1 MKRRFG
7 FVALLL
13 IAASSSPARA
23 EDCFSQLSAAD
34 WTALGDAQSPILRGL
49 TTARAAV
56 TARGDQLQALFNQVF
71 GRTLSANQKALIQG
85 MPAQARQQAL
95 SDLKLLTQ
103 NGAGATATGVFT
115 LAGFHFERL
124 SQADSAALKGA
135 FLRLYPST
143 EKRLS
148 RILDSNRREVILIEG
163 QALLPP
169 ALPKAEPGQHFSP
182 AMPLAAYE
190 AAVAKELAGLQAD
203 LRSYLQEARKGG
215 HFQDLVNEISAFYTN
230 DVWGMP
236 SWERPHEAGQRAAQ
250 NMATYRLR
258 RLKSKWGL
266 SGAQLDHALEAYA
279 RVGEQAATNRE
290 AALSDFAA
298 KAAAV
303 ALAPALLPVA
313 TTPLLLGGFT
323 VGIGFSALDMAGSA
337 WIDQAFQGGGYG
349 CQFLRQLDQKL
360 PHGFTMALLFAPL
373 PKIEKLAAAGP
384 LIARVGMKAGSVAVV
399 GAAGFS
405 AVESGKHAVS
415 ATKAE
420 RKASATQG
428 PESPAARAFRAEAAQ
443 SAVHTVTDGALA
455 AFGAGSLLPKASGAS
470 ATAVAQNKT
479 GVSPVPTAPGRKVV
493 AASAAPVAEPKLD
506 GWELQK
512 LEDRAKS
519 AWDELT
525 RTNTPGS
532 NDRIWTSFFG
542 TNPEGRTEPQ
552 ILKEL
557 NRAVLA
563 LLEAKG
569 TRARIYSRSQ
579 PHILVIEPLRDG
591 GPLNQI
597 AWKLNDKFGTRVIF
611 DPSTLTKS
619 KSLAFFE
626 AKTNEI
632 SISFKE
638 VLYARRFSEFKH
650 EIRHLIRSFLPDLP
664 FSGQIQYKRSGEGK
678 PAHDVYTEYMNLNE
692 VITFAWDMV
701 YYAKQFKFYQGAEQD
716 WKAILERSRTA
727 TFILAQAEE
736 ALLAVKKA
744 DRFFGLG
751 NETIRVEVAGL
762 GEIHLEVPPALRAK
776 AKLRRDIEGVG
787 LHSAPKQDAP
797 ETWAFLHKRIDF
809 ELAMISD
816 LRGRIDFE
824 YLKTLKTQKQRRAHA
839 EWLLQLP
846 KKLRSFDQ
854 YFLDLAKKD
863 QEALMKTAEKATAE
877 MESLYVAA
885 LSNEA
890 PLSLTNYQWLQT
902 QLQRKELSFFSI
914 MDIYTQ
920 DDAMMAHKAMST
932 AMEAQFKEHLE
943 KHTIDE
949 WYWIG
954 QAKETLAD
962 SYFEQIIQ
970 AHRQGKSE
978 TALRNYDGFL
988 DEYAQALFHYQT
1000 AGAKKEVKA
1009 LENRMKA
1016 RFQRLEEIQ
1025 IP

>member
-56 TARGDQLQALFNQVF
+56 SARGDQLQALFNQVSS
-71 GRTLSANQKALIQG
+71 RTLSANQKALIQG

-124 SQADSAALKGA
+124 QQTDSAALKGA

-143 EKRLS
+143 EKRLA

-182 AMPLAAYE
+182 AMPLSAYE

-215 HFQDLVNEISAFYTN
+215 RFQDLVNEISAFYTN

-250 NMATYRLR
+250 NMATLRLR

-279 RVGEQAATNRE
+279 RVGEQAGANRE

-313 TTPLLLGGFT
+313 TTPLLLGGFA
-323 VGIGFSALDMAGSA
+323 VGMGFSALDMAGSA
-337 WIDQAFQGGGYG
+337 WIDHAFQGGGYG

-384 LIARVGMKAGSVAVV
+384 LIARVGMKAGSVTVV

-443 SAVHTVTDGALA
+443 SVVHAVTDGALA
-455 AFGAGSLLPKASGAS
+455 TLGARSLLPKASVAS
-470 ATAVAQNKT
+470 STAVAQSKVA
-479 GVSPVPTAPGRKVV
+479 GMSPSSSAPGRKAV
-493 AASAAPVAEPKLD
+493 AASAAPVSEQQLTS
-506 GWELQK
+506 WEIRK
-512 LEDRAKS
+512 LEDQAK
-519 AWDELT
+519 ADWDELT
-525 RTNTPGS
+525 KT
-532 NDRIWTSFFG
+532 NDRGSEEGKFNFFFG
-542 TNPEGRTEPQ
+542 TNSEGNTEAE
-552 ILKEL
+552 ILKKL
-557 NRAVLA
+557 NRTLID

-619 KSLAFFE
+619 RSIGFFE
-626 AKTNEI
+626 PKTNEI

-638 VLYARRFSEFKH
+638 VLYARRFSTFKH

-664 FSGQIQYKRSGEGK
+664 FNGEIE
-678 PAHDVYTEYMNLNE
+678 YTRNGGGATASEGYSDHMNLNE

-701 YYAKQFKFYQGAEQD
+701 YYAKQFKFYQGADQD
-716 WKAILERSRTA
+716 WKVLLEKSKTA
-727 TFILAQAEE
+727 THVLAQAEE
-736 ALLAVKKA
+736 ALQAVKNA
-744 DRFFGLG
+744 DRYFGQG
-751 NETIRVEVAGL
+751 NQNIRVEVAGL
-762 GEIHLEVPPALRAK
+762 GKISFEVPPALRAK
-776 AKLRRDIEGVG
+776 AKLRNDFEGS
-787 LHSAPKQDAP
+787 LHSAPKDSAP
-797 ETWAFLHKRIDF
+797 ELWAFLHKRIDF

-816 LRGRIDFE
+816 LRGRIDYE
-824 YLKTLKTQKQRRAHA
+824 HLRTLRTQKQRRAHA
-839 EWLLQLP
+839 EWLLLLP
-846 KKLRSFDQ
+846 KKLRNFDQ

-863 QEALMKTAEKATAE
+863 QEVLMKTAEKATAE
-877 MESLYVAA
+877 LESLYLAA

-890 PLSLTNYQWLQT
+890 PLSLANYNWLKTQFLKKSQT
-902 QLQRKELSFFSI
+902 FFSI

-920 DDAMMAHKAMST
+920 GDAMMAHEAMTT
-932 AMEAQFKEHLE
+932 AMEVQFKEHLE
-943 KHTIDE
+943 KHSIDQ

-970 AHRQGKSE
+970 AHRQGKAE
-978 TALRNYDGFL
+978 TAVRYYDGFM
-988 DEYAQALFHYQT
+988 DEYVQAIFHYNA
-1000 AGAKKEVKA
+1000 AGAKAEVKA

-1025 IP
+1025 IH

>member
-1 MKRRFG
+1 
-7 FVALLL
+7 
-13 IAASSSPARA
+13 
-23 EDCFSQLSAAD
+23 
-34 WTALGDAQSPILRGL
+34 
-49 TTARAAV
+49 
-56 TARGDQLQALFNQVF
+56 
-71 GRTLSANQKALIQG
+71 
-85 MPAQARQQAL
+85 
-95 SDLKLLTQ
+95 
-103 NGAGATATGVFT
+103 
-115 LAGFHFERL
+115 
-124 SQADSAALKGA
+124 
-135 FLRLYPST
+135 
-143 EKRLS
+143 
-148 RILDSNRREVILIEG
+148 
-163 QALLPP
+163 
-169 ALPKAEPGQHFSP
+169 
-182 AMPLAAYE
+182 
-190 AAVAKELAGLQAD
+190 
-203 LRSYLQEARKGG
+203 
-215 HFQDLVNEISAFYTN
+215 
-230 DVWGMP
+230 
-236 SWERPHEAGQRAAQ
+236 
-250 NMATYRLR
+250 
-258 RLKSKWGL
+258 
-266 SGAQLDHALEAYA
+266 
-279 RVGEQAATNRE
+279 
-290 AALSDFAA
+290 
-298 KAAAV
+298 
-303 ALAPALLPVA
+303 
-313 TTPLLLGGFT
+313 LGGFT

-337 WIDQAFQGGGYG
+337 WVDQAFQGGGYG

-384 LIARVGMKAGSVAVV
+384 LAARVAMKAGAVTVV

-443 SAVHTVTDGALA
+443 SAVHAVADGALA
-455 AFGAGSLLPKASGAS
+455 VLGARSLLPKS
-470 ATAVAQNKT
+470 APQSAPALAKNSSAV
-479 GVSPVPTAPGRKVV
+479 GPAPGRKPI
-493 AASAAPVAEPKLD
+493 AASAAAISEPQLES
-506 GWELQK
+506 WELRR
-512 LEDRAKS
+512 LEDRAKGF
-519 AWDELT
+519 WDELT
-525 RTNTPGS
+525 QIHTAGTEEQKWYS
-532 NDRIWTSFFG
+532 AFG
-542 TNPEGRTEPQ
+542 TNSKGRTEPQ

-557 NRAVLA
+557 NRNVIE
-563 LLEAKG
+563 LLQAKG

-597 AWKLNDKFGTRVIF
+597 AWKLDDKFGTRVIF

-619 KSLAFFE
+619 NFHGFHSST
-626 AKTNEI
+626 TNEI
-632 SISFKE
+632 GISFKE
-638 VLYARRFSEFKH
+638 VLYARRFSTFKH

-664 FSGQIQYKRSGEGK
+664 FSGQIQYNRIGEGK
-678 PAHDVYTEYMNLNE
+678 STSSIYTEHMNLNE

-701 YYAKQFKFYQGAEQD
+701 YYAKQFKFYQGTEQD
-716 WKAILERSRTA
+716 WKAILERSENA
-727 TFILAQAEE
+727 TQVLAKAEE
-736 ALLAVKKA
+736 ALLALKNAKT
-744 DRFFGLG
+744 FFGRG
-751 NETIRVEVAGL
+751 DVEIRVDLKNIGHIEL
-762 GEIHLEVPPALRAK
+762 EIPPALRAK

-863 QEALMKTAEKATAE
+863 QEALIKTAEKATAE

-890 PLSLTNYQWLQT
+890 PLSLTNYKWLKT
-902 QLQRKELSFFSI
+902 QLDKKELSFFSI

-920 DDAMMAHKAMST
+920 DDAMMAHEAMST

-962 SYFEQIIQ
+962 SYFDQIIQ

-978 TALRNYDGFL
+978 TAARYYDGFM
-988 DEYAQALFHYQT
+988 DEYIQAIFHYQT
-1000 AGAKKEVKA
+1000 AGAKIEVKA

-1025 IP
+1025 IPWIE